1 MNFITKHILKTIAVL
16 AIVFSCSSNS
26 ETTQE
31 DDLAV
36 LNDLKQA
43 IELLIAEGT
52 CTENESCDFIAFG
65 SKACGGPKSYLVFNT
80 SIDVELLHEKVST
93 YNEMEAEYNLKWG
106 IISDCM
112 FLLPPTN
119 VECVDGQCK
128 AIY

>member
-1 MNFITKHILKTIAVL
+1 MKFITKHILKTIAIL

-31 DDLAV
+31 DDLVA
-36 LNDLKQA
+36 LNNLKLE

-80 SIDVELLHEKVST
+80 SIDVELLNEIVST

>member
-43 IELLIAEGT
+43 IELLIAEGN